1 MARETKAQREARLEA
16 ETAAMTAVAKA
27 SYTERMMAVLER
39 AVRENF
45 ELTVKGNQFLVADR
59 DERRASPFFVY
70 AEWTVVSDM
79 ALYELEVSVEL
90 KEEASAELV
99 RKAQV
104 RGKALAKLTEEERE
118 LLGLWCTEKIDEK
131 AKSNTIEINK
141 HIATR

>member
-1 MARETKAQREARLEA
+1 MAKETKAQREARLELVQ
-16 ETAAMTAVAKA
+16 EGRLAMARAT
-27 SYTERMMAVLER
+27 YTERMMAVLER

-59 DERRASPFFVY
+59 DERRVSPY
-70 AEWTVVSDM
+70 AVQPTWSETADM
-79 ALYELEVSVEL
+79 DLYSLEVSVEL

-118 LLGLWCTEKIDEK
+118 LLGLE
-131 AKSNTIEINK
+131 
-141 HIATR
+141 